1 MSYYEIIGWVGSA
14 SYLISYF
21 LLSINKLKSNS
32 VTYQLMNVIG
42 AVCLIASAYS
52 SQDRP
57 NLFTNLVWMCIGI
70 TAIIAILKKRK

>member
-21 LLSINKLKSNS
+21 LLSINKLRSNS
-32 VTYQLMNVIG
+32 ITYQLMNVIG

-52 SQDRP
+52 SKDRP

-70 TAIIAILKKRK
+70 IAIIAIIKRRK

>member
-42 AVCLIASAYS
+42 AICLIASAYS
-52 SQDRP
+52 SKDRP